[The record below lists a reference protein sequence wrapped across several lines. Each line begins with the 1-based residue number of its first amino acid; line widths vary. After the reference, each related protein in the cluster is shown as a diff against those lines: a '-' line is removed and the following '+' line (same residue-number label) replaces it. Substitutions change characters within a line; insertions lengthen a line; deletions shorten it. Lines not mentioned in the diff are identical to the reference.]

1 MRSNFGH
8 WDISLNLNTILYLQ
22 SLFTLSTANRIK
34 CLLATQ
40 KILVI
45 EAEDTQGPILN
56 YAAWFLLRNIF
67 RSMMASTMCL
77 IFQQLMTV
85 FENESETCESMSKE
99 KNIKPIL
106 NFILEW
112 ELAMFVK
119 VLIKHT

>member
-56 YAAWFLLRNIF
+56 YAA
-67 RSMMASTMCL
+67 
-77 IFQQLMTV
+77 
-85 FENESETCESMSKE
+85 
-99 KNIKPIL
+99 
-106 NFILEW
+106 
-112 ELAMFVK
+112 
-119 VLIKHT
+119 